1 MAEHEILALRQ
12 EMTITRAE
20 FLRLLPAAVDRAN
33 LRVDGD
39 EIHPCDGNP
48 DWRIVLS
55 ALDDLQLGAIRL
67 PRQRVELYFAGND
80 AQGQRRFLARFEL
93 YYRRAG
99 G

>member
-1 MAEHEILALRQ
+1 VAEREILALRQ
-12 EMTITRAE
+12 EMTIARAE

-39 EIHPCDGNP
+39 EIRPCDGNA

-55 ALDDLQLGAIRL
+55 SLDDLRLGAIRL

-80 AQGQRRFLARFEL
+80 AEGQRRFLARFEL